1 LCHNCAT
8 SSSCEGRCNIQ
19 GTLTCLDPC
28 ECTRSLTIRQFLFIF
43 MLGTVPVGV
52 GPIEWNYQC
61 AGTRDP
67 LNNLQ
72 RVTACFR
79 HFDLQFTE

>member
-1 LCHNCAT
+1 
-8 SSSCEGRCNIQ
+8 
-19 GTLTCLDPC
+19 
-28 ECTRSLTIRQFLFIF
+28 LFIF

-61 AGTRDP
+61 AGTRDA